1 MVMIHAK
8 YFHPEEDMGKDYEH
22 LSPGAGTYRFG
33 SIAVLRNYVTLGQVQ
48 RALAEQ
54 MEDDVMRR
62 PHRLLGNILL
72 EKNWITE
79 EQMNSILD
87 EMGVGKK

>member
-1 MVMIHAK
+1 
-8 YFHPEEDMGKDYEH
+8 MGNDYEI
-22 LSPGAGTYRFG
+22 LSPSIRTYRFG
-33 SIAVLRNYVTLGQVQ
+33 SIAVIRNYVTLGQVQ

-54 MEDDVMRR
+54 MEDDVMRK
-62 PHRLLGNILL
+62 PHRLLGIILL